1 MGRSLLALEDV
12 CAGYRESEVLHD
24 VSLTLA
30 ADEVVCLIGRNGA
43 GKTSIMRAIVQ
54 ELVAVTAGRIR
65 FGNADL
71 VGLASDRIVRLGIA
85 LVPENRRIFPSL
97 TVREN
102 LLVPRPVRAPADGG
116 WTTERIYDLF
126 PQLAERRRNPAGV
139 LSGGEQQML
148 SIARALLL
156 NPTVL
161 LLDEP
166 HEGLAPVVADTVV
179 ETINMLKAQHV
190 SMLVAEQAIHV
201 VDACADRLYV
211 VDRGRVAFTGTPAA
225 FHADPEIARKYLM
238 VM

>member
-1 MGRSLLALEDV
+1 MGAPLLVLEGIN
-12 CAGYRESEVLHD
+12 AGYGESEVLQD

-30 ADEVVCLIGRNGA
+30 EEEVVCLIGRNGA

-54 ELVAVTAGRIR
+54 ELISVTAGRIR
-65 FGNADL
+65 LGDADL
-71 VGLASDRIVRLGIA
+71 VGLASYRIVSLGIA
-85 LVPENRRIFPSL
+85 LVPEDRRIFPSL

-102 LLVPRPVRAPADGG
+102 LLVPRPAIRSVADG
-116 WTTERIYDLF
+116 WTAERVYDLF
-126 PQLAERRRNPAGV
+126 PQLAERRSNPAGV

-148 SIARALLL
+148 SIARSLLL
-156 NPTVL
+156 NPSVL

-166 HEGLAPVVADTVV
+166 HEGLAPVVADAVV
-179 ETINMLKAQHV
+179 ETINLLKAQNV

-211 VDRGRVAFTGTPAA
+211 LDRGRIAFEGTPEA
-225 FHADPEIARKYLM
+225 FHADPEIAQKHLM